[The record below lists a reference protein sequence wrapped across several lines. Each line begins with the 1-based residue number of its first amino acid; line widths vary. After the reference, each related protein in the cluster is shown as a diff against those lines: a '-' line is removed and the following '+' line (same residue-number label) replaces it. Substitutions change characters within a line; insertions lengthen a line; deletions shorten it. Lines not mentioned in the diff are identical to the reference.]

1 MAALIQT
8 IAVVDKS
15 GKAVSTVGPHPA
27 TSISTA
33 DAQAIEQTSGQ
44 RFQRG

>member
-15 GKAVSTVGPHPA
+15 GKAVSTVGSNLFL
-27 TSISTA
+27 TSLL
-33 DAQAIEQTSGQ
+33 
-44 RFQRG
+44 